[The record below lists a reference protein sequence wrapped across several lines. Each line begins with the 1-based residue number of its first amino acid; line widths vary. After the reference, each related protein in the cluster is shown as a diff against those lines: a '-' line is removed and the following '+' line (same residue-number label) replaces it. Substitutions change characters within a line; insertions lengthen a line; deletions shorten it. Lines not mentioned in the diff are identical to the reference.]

1 MVSLSVSS
9 FESKYGLLARRA
21 VIKATSGDK
30 HVGVW
35 VSSCEHP
42 GVTTVENENLRPVPH
57 FGVISAFTLAIFLL
71 YLSLKFQNA
80 RRPLMWP

>member
-9 FESKYGLLARRA
+9 FESKSGLLARRA
-21 VIKATSGDK
+21 VIKSTSGDK
-30 HVGVW
+30 PVGVW
-35 VSSCEHP
+35 VSSCKRP
-42 GVTTVENENLRPVPH
+42 GVTTVENENLRPVPR
-57 FGVISAFTLAIFLL
+57 FGVISALTLAIFLL